1 MQLPETSTFRAK
13 ALYTTTSEG
22 YCYFR
27 ILNSIFPLLFLQKG
41 PLLFCKGHVQPFIKA
56 SIAGIITFITLQLN
70 VFQSCGASKDV
81 RPDTMPARSCLDLL
95 RKGVKTSGHYKIY
108 DCTNDCFTNVYCH
121 MECEPGAA
129 WTLIES
135 FALKNKG
142 TAALRNHQL
151 SANSPINEKTPINW
165 NIYRMSLSQ
174 MNALKP
180 HSTHW
185 RVTCSLPTHGVDY
198 RDYARANF
206 VDFDIMA
213 FTGSGVCKKME
224 LVNIR
229 GHQCAQCT
237 AMWWHINAHPAMDS

>member
-1 MQLPETSTFRAK
+1 LSRPTQKRRQNEWTANQDQLP
-13 ALYTTTSEG
+13 AL
-22 YCYFR
+22 
-27 ILNSIFPLLFLQKG
+27 
-41 PLLFCKGHVQPFIKA
+41 
-56 SIAGIITFITLQLN
+56 
-70 VFQSCGASKDV
+70 
-81 RPDTMPARSCLDLL
+81 
-95 RKGVKTSGHYKIY
+95 
-108 DCTNDCFTNVYCH
+108 
-121 MECEPGAA
+121 
-129 WTLIES
+129 S
-135 FALKNKG
+135 FARKNKG
-142 TAALRNHQL
+142 TTALRNHQL

-237 AMWWHINAHPAMDS
+237 AMWWHINAHPAMDSSISSCEFVPTAGSVPSEDNFGYYAFFNTNFRCTATPDSTTNWWFGGYL